1 MHEYLRAIGFSD
13 LNKRSELKKILESV
27 LQEPTEK
34 QYVSLSDDS
43 IAVEYRKEFLDSIG
57 ITVCGEY
64 SDDVEFEYEYY
75 YPYFKS
81 LSLSSSED
89 ISIERRIDKDSF
101 EGVCDDFRVGMSII
115 FYLNNRMDYMK
126 RMNDPNFSW
135 SNLSV
140 NLSGLSIEGNIVL
153 PLQKDPQEEYILK
166 ENEKNRS
173 ELLAAAMDGDEDAME
188 NLTLDDIDTYAA
200 ISEKIHETD
209 IFTIVDTYFMPYG
222 IECDVYSIMGEIIE
236 YRDITNKLTKE
247 EICIIVLSCNDLI
260 LEVCINKKDLV
271 GEPAPH
277 RRFKG
282 IIWLQGLINFA
293 G

>member
-1 MHEYLRAIGFSD
+1 MHKYLRAIGFS
-13 LNKRSELKKILESV
+13 NISKRSELKKILESV

-43 IAVEYRKEFLDSIG
+43 ISVEYRREFLDSIG

-81 LSLSSSED
+81 FTVSSSEE
-89 ISIERRIDKDSF
+89 IAIERHIDKDSY
-101 EGVCDDFRVGMSII
+101 EGVCDDFKVGMSII
-115 FYLNNRMDYMK
+115 FYLTNRMDYMK
-126 RMNDPNFSW
+126 QMNNPDFPW
-135 SNLSV
+135 DDLSV
-140 NLSGLSIEGNIVL
+140 NLSGLSIEGSIVL
-153 PLQKDPQEEYILK
+153 PLQKDPEEEYIFK
-166 ENEKNRS
+166 ETEKSRS

-188 NLTLDDIDTYAA
+188 DLTLDDIDTYAA

-222 IECDVYSIMGEIIE
+222 IECDVYSIMGEILE
-236 YRDITNKLTKE
+236 FRDDTNKLTKE
-247 EICIIVLSCNDLI
+247 EICIITLSCNDLI
-260 LEVCINKKDLV
+260 LEVCINKKDLI